1 MRDAGPGVP
10 ICKDCSRGIDP
21 AWLRVM
27 NEAFKDWVTSTENIT
42 QLPSTNATTQTV
54 PPNQTEEDGLS
65 GGGVAGLVIGVI
77 LAIVI
82 IIVVIIILY
91 KRRLLPGRSRK
102 QDTVIFSFDTSFQN
116 LINCPNTARRD
127 SDSRSY
133 TSSRTTNTARSSRSK
148 ASTPPSTY
156 AHRHSAGYTSSNPYQ
171 KPFTDYYTQARLN
184 YEASTASYMP
194 SSTNFTQNRTSYNPN
209 SLNFAPSGL
218 NYPPSGQNYPPN
230 SLYYPPRD
238 YSAGSFYY
246 RPSRHVDRQL
256 NAYYN
261 WTISEESTDSGIARV
276 HRPLV

>member
-1 MRDAGPGVP
+1 MRDTVPGGS
-10 ICKDCSRGIDP
+10 ICKDCFRGIEP
-21 AWLRVM
+21 AWIKVM
-27 NEAFKDWVTSTENIT
+27 NEAFKDWEAATENTT
-42 QLPSTNATTQTV
+42 QLPSTNATTQTE

-82 IIVVIIILY
+82 IIVIIFILY

-127 SDSRSY
+127 SDSRSDI
-133 TSSRTTNTARSSRSK
+133 SSRTTNTARSSRSK
-148 ASTPPSTY
+148 TSTPPRAY
-156 AHRHSAGYTSSNPYQ
+156 AHRHSAGYTSTNPYQ

-194 SSTNFTQNRTSYNPN
+194 SSTNYPQSRTSYNPN
-209 SLNFAPSGL
+209 SLNMASRGL
-218 NYPPSGQNYPPN
+218 NYPPGGLNYPPD

-261 WTISEESTDSGIARV
+261 WTIREESTDSGTARV